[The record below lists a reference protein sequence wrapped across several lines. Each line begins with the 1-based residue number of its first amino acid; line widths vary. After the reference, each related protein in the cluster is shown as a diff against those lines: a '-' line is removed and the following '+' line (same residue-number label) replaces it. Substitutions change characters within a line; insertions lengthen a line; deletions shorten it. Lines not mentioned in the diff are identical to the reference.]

1 MLLCLIQKLKSLLLG
16 TLNLISNILCCW
28 KRRRR
33 NSDSVIPV
41 SVVNSAS
48 KLVNDVAGATNWD
61 DDDWDS
67 CEIVIDKHRHSE
79 PRTTSDHI
87 AAYRQQIAAVRQN
100 SVPEEDQQPAVD
112 LFADMV
118 PDIKR
123 QRKVF
128 VGKESPRLRDVGS
141 RLSAQNIDPLISM
154 GADLENWEESEN
166 AGWEC
171 NDEEMNEA
179 LRSHRRGKR

>member
-1 MLLCLIQKLKSLLLG
+1 MLLCLTQKLKSLLLG

-79 PRTTSDHI
+79 PR
-87 AAYRQQIAAVRQN
+87 
-100 SVPEEDQQPAVD
+100 
-112 LFADMV
+112 
-118 PDIKR
+118 
-123 QRKVF
+123 
-128 VGKESPRLRDVGS
+128 KE
-141 RLSAQNIDPLISM
+141 Q
-154 GADLENWEESEN
+154 
-166 AGWEC
+166 
-171 NDEEMNEA
+171 
-179 LRSHRRGKR
+179 

>member
-1 MLLCLIQKLKSLLLG
+1 MF
-16 TLNLISNILCCW
+16 
-28 KRRRR
+28 
-33 NSDSVIPV
+33 
-41 SVVNSAS
+41 
-48 KLVNDVAGATNWD
+48 LV
-61 DDDWDS
+61 
-67 CEIVIDKHRHSE
+67 

-128 VGKESPRLRDVGS
+128 LALPSNRG
-141 RLSAQNIDPLISM
+141 
-154 GADLENWEESEN
+154 EERITMEVTN
-166 AGWEC
+166 THT
-171 NDEEMNEA
+171 
-179 LRSHRRGKR
+179 LTHTP